1 MCVDHSIN
9 STWSGIKVSSSNIL
23 LISVW
28 SVTLCTRKSGREA
41 ARVSASSSARA
52 KAGQSAR
59 PAITN
64 LAILE
69 W

>member
-1 MCVDHSIN
+1 MCVDHSID
-9 STWSGIKVSSSNIL
+9 SEVGSKYL
-23 LISVW
+23 LLLMSVW
-28 SVTLCTRKSGREA
+28 TVTLCTRKSGREA